1 VIVNACGVGPH
12 AVAVKFNR
20 GAGNM
25 VRQTGRWVLGVA
37 ACAGGLLLTAGA
49 ILAEPRPADPMGIED
64 IMKKGHAGKKSLLNV
79 VKAGVKE
86 EKWDSLVEPAK
97 SLKSFGEDLGKN
109 KQEKGD
115 DASWKKLTTEYAANM
130 TAIADGVEKK
140 DQKAANE
147 ALTKMGK
154 SCKACHDQHKP

>member
-1 VIVNACGVGPH
+1 
-12 AVAVKFNR
+12 
-20 GAGNM
+20 M
-25 VRQTGRWVLGVA
+25 VRQTGRWVVGVM
-37 ACAGGLLLTAGA
+37 ACVGGVLFTAGA

-86 EKWDSLVEPAK
+86 EKWDSLTDTAK

-109 KQEKGD
+109 KPEKGD
-115 DASWKKLTTEYAANM
+115 DASWKKLSAEYATNM
-130 TAIADGVEKK
+130 TGIAAGIEKK
-140 DQKAANE
+140 DAKATND
-147 ALTKMGK
+147 ALATMGK